1 MRKLVIVAVVVL
13 GVLAWALH
21 ARAMTQTVTG
31 QVVDLYCYDVE
42 TKANAG
48 MDHTQGRNCAYAC
61 ARWEGQPV
69 GILTSDGK
77 LYQLAGGLVANSNI
91 KIVPYM
97 AETVTISGEVS
108 EKDGMTMLTSDVV
121 TPAK

>member
-1 MRKLVIVAVVVL
+1 MRKLVIVAVAVL
-13 GVLAWALH
+13 GVMGWGVLV
-21 ARAMTQTVTG
+21 RAMTQTVTG

-48 MDHTQGRNCAYAC
+48 MDHQQGRNCAYAC

-69 GILTSDGK
+69 GILTPDGK

-91 KIVPYM
+91 KIVPFM
-97 AETVTISGEVS
+97 AEKVTITGEVS
-108 EKDGMTMLTSDVV
+108 EKDGMTMLTSDAV